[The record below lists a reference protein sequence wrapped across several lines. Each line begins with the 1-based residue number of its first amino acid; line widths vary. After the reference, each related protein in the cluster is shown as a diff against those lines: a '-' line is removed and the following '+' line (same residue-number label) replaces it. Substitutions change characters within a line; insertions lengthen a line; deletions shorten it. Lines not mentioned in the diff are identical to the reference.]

1 MRTADVVVDIGPG
14 AGAEGGEILTA
25 GTLADVIA
33 NPNSETGA
41 YLSGRKFIPIPRRRR
56 EPRGWLDVRN
66 AKANNLRGIDVRFPL
81 GVFAAVTGVSG
92 SGKSTL
98 VNEVLGARAQPASA
112 SPAAGRH
119 VRHGQRARRSST
131 SSS

>member
-25 GTLADVIA
+25 GTLDDVIA

-56 EPRGWLDVRN
+56 EPRGWLEVRN
-66 AKANNLRGIDVRFPL
+66 A
-81 GVFAAVTGVSG
+81 
-92 SGKSTL
+92 
-98 VNEVLGARAQPASA
+98 
-112 SPAAGRH
+112 
-119 VRHGQRARRSST
+119 QREQLARRRRRVSDRRALPR
-131 SSS
+131 